1 MSQAVTFAAG
11 QATKTV
17 SIPITDDTIPLEP
30 DEFFI
35 LSLIPNPNVIII
47 RNGSVTI
54 EDNSEYMCCIFI
66 YCTEDM
72 FSKICTIFGT
82 KNFLCLVYVLD
93 SSKVYYCKC
102 TVKIKC

>member
-1 MSQAVTFAAG
+1 VSQAVTFAAG

-17 SIPITDDTIPLEP
+17 SVLITDDIIPLEP

-35 LSLIPNPNVIII
+35 LSLIPNPNVIVI

-66 YCTEDM
+66 YCTEGM
-72 FSKICTIFGT
+72 SNSTLTIIVT
-82 KNFLCLVYVLD
+82 
-93 SSKVYYCKC
+93 
-102 TVKIKC
+102 